1 MKRQI
6 KLYPCLNQGNYGGK
20 LDCSITSITS
30 VVYFYFQR
38 QYPLQKVYDAV
49 ESIAEKKYCY
59 NEARG
64 TNPLFIKNILNDSLK
79 HYSNKKYSTKS
90 KYLKNIG
97 YNFNTIKDLIDKD
110 IPVILSVWKCEK
122 YKNHTV
128 TIFGYDEETQELI
141 ISDNWVKWA
150 TRIKYK
156 NISTISSINYM

>member
-1 MKRQI
+1 MQ
-6 KLYPCLNQGNYGGK
+6 LNVQ
-20 LDCSITSITS
+20 
-30 VVYFYFQR
+30 
-38 QYPLQKVYDAV
+38 QK
-49 ESIAEKKYCY
+49 
-59 NEARG
+59 
-64 TNPLFIKNILNDSLK
+64 
-79 HYSNKKYSTKS
+79 
-90 KYLKNIG
+90 KNIG

-141 ISDNWVKWA
+141 ISDNWVTWA

>member
-1 MKRQI
+1 M
-6 KLYPCLNQGNYGGK
+6 
-20 LDCSITSITS
+20 
-30 VVYFYFQR
+30 
-38 QYPLQKVYDAV
+38 
-49 ESIAEKKYCY
+49 
-59 NEARG
+59 
-64 TNPLFIKNILNDSLK
+64 NDSLK
-79 HYSNKKYSTKS
+79 HFSNKKYSTKS

-156 NISTISSINYM
+156 NISIISSINYM